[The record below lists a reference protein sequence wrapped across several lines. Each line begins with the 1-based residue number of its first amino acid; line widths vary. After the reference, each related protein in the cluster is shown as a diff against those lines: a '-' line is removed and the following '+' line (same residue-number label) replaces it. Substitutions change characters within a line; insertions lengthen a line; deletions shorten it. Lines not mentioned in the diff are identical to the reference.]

1 MTKKQKNATSDATS
15 KEENKTE
22 ENKKEENSFVFYR
35 SFYDVINLI
44 PDAAMRCRAYT
55 AICEYGFYGVE
66 PAEDEEV
73 MVKMVFT
80 QAKPQIDA
88 NNKRRESASAGGIAR
103 KKKLEAQKAKA
114 VPVACHPPAEAV
126 PDACQ
131 TGAACVPNDNVNLN
145 DNEND
150 KENEN
155 VNENEHDHDH
165 ARRQAKPFTPPTLE
179 EVQAYIA
186 ERTLAV
192 DAERF
197 MDYYTANGWMVGKNH
212 MKDWK
217 AAVRHW
223 SRGDDRNIV
232 KGRDYAHNPHAKGEH
247 SNGASDTMR
256 QPQFGLCL

>member
-1 MTKKQKNATSDATS
+1 MTNKTRNANKGETS

-55 AICEYGFYGVE
+55 AICEYGFFGVE

-114 VPVACHPPAEAV
+114 VPVACHPSAEAV
-126 PDACQ
+126 PALCQ
-131 TGAACVPNDNVNLN
+131 TGADGVP
-145 DNEND
+145 NEND
-150 KENEN
+150 KENEKE
-155 VNENEHDHDH
+155 NENENDH
-165 ARRQAKPFTPPTLE
+165 AHDRESGRRQTPHTAKPFTPPALE

-186 ERTLAV
+186 ERNLTV

-197 MDYYTANGWMVGKNH
+197 VDYYTANGWMVGKNH

-223 SRGDDRNIV
+223 SRGDDRNTA
-232 KGRDYAHNPHAKGEH
+232 KGRDYTHNPHGKGDS
-247 SNGASDTMR
+247 SNGACDTMR